1 MKISKS
7 LLQAIALGATL
18 GIAATSC
25 SLLEDE
31 IKITPNTTD
40 ETCETENKGRNDNH
54 TYHWDNCT
62 ACGLGSS

>member
-18 GIAATSC
+18 GIATTSC

-31 IKITPNTTD
+31 IKITPDTTD
-40 ETCETENKGRNDNH
+40 ETCETENKGGNDGGTH
-54 TYHWDNCT
+54 DWENCP
-62 ACGLGSS
+62 ACGMG